1 MSHDTSVVDCDD
13 GGMSEPTTPLKDRL
27 RADLTQAMRDRDELR
42 RTTVRALIAALRAAE
57 VAGDT
62 ARELSEEE
70 AQAIVR
76 TEAKKRRESAEVYAG
91 AGREEQAER
100 ERAEE
105 RLVLTYLPAQLSADD
120 LASVVTEEVAAAAAS
135 GRTGM
140 AAMGSVV
147 QAVRARVGQ
156 QASGGEVAA
165 QVKQALQG

>member
-1 MSHDTSVVDCDD
+1 MSDQSTDQS
-13 GGMSEPTTPLKDRL
+13 TPLKDRL
-27 RADLTQAMRDRDELR
+27 TTDLTQAMRDKDELR
-42 RTTVRALIAALRAAE
+42 RTTIRALIAAIRAAE

-62 ARELSEEE
+62 AREVAEDE

-76 TEAKKRRESAEVYAG
+76 TEAKKRHESAEVYAG
-91 AGREEQAER
+91 AGRTEQAER

-105 RLVLTYLPAQLSADD
+105 QLVLTYLPAQLSPDD
-120 LASVVTEEVAAAAAS
+120 LAGVVAEEVAAAAAQ

-165 QVKQALQG
+165 QVKAALQG

>member
-1 MSHDTSVVDCDD
+1 MSDQS
-13 GGMSEPTTPLKDRL
+13 TPLKDRL
-27 RADLTQAMRDRDELR
+27 KTDLTQAMRDKDELR
-42 RTTVRALIAALRAAE
+42 RTTIRALMAAIRSAE
-57 VAGDT
+57 VAGST
-62 ARELSEEE
+62 AREVSEEE

-91 AGREEQAER
+91 AGRTEQAER

-105 RLVLTYLPAQLSADD
+105 QLVLSYLPAQMDAAE
-120 LASVVTEEVAAAAAS
+120 LAGVVSEEVAAAAAD

-147 QAVRARVGQ
+147 QAVRSRVGQ

-165 QVKQALQG
+165 QVKAALQR